1 MKALAWQNGI
11 YDWGGIEIEINN
23 LIFSLQ
29 TICRNF
35 VSGLP
40 ARPACHTSILSLLR
54 ERVGERRRRWL
65 CFHRLCLF
73 LMRWRRS
80 SISSH
85 LISCAVT
92 LCYIIPRDY
101 AGVKGRQDQ
110 EAKNVRKSGNIK
122 KWYTSCSSLAY
133 CQEILISCR
142 AQVAAAWDLNGW

>member
-40 ARPACHTSILSLLR
+40 ARTACHTSILSLFGER
-54 ERVGERRRRWL
+54 EGERRRRWL

-85 LISCAVT
+85 LLCSNSVLHNSTWLCWRKRQAGPRSVECEKERKYQEVVHFLQLSCV
-92 LCYIIPRDY
+92 L
-101 AGVKGRQDQ
+101 
-110 EAKNVRKSGNIK
+110 SGN
-122 KWYTSCSSLAY
+122 SNLVSGSSGGCLGL
-133 CQEILISCR
+133 EWMIT
-142 AQVAAAWDLNGW
+142 